1 MTLGDS
7 VNSKS
12 TTKKTLTD
20 SDVRKKAV
28 KLVVAHIKKKIN
40 RDFSGSEHIKG
51 WLEEMDK
58 VLEKET
64 FDRSEYIE
72 MRKQLNDV
80 IERTM
85 DDEMRIKLRDSWY
98 SFGRALD
105 KKAKRRSY

>member
-40 RDFSGSEHIKG
+40 RDFSDQSIKG

-64 FDRSEYIE
+64 FDRASISKCVNNL
-72 MRKQLNDV
+72 M
-80 IERTM
+80 M
-85 DDEMRIKLRDSWY
+85 
-98 SFGRALD
+98 
-105 KKAKRRSY
+105 

>member
-1 MTLGDS
+1 MTLGNS
-7 VNSKS
+7 VNYQDTEKREV
-12 TTKKTLTD
+12 TD
-20 SDVRKKAV
+20 ADVRKKAV

-40 RDFSGSEHIKG
+40 RDFAGSEYIKS

-58 VLEKET
+58 LLDKEG
-64 FDRSEYIE
+64 FDRTEYIE

-105 KKAKRRSY
+105 KKAKKKPY